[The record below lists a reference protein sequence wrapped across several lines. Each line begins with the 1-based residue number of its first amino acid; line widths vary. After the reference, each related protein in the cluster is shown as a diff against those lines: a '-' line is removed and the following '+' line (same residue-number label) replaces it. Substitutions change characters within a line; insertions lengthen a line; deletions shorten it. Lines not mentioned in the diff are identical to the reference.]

1 MDFAENYTC
10 SNVSEI
16 QSAYWN
22 PVMVTLHPVVAYF
35 RNPNDENEISHKS
48 FVYISDEL
56 GHTCST
62 VYAFLKDLVPR
73 LKELIP
79 ELSCIHYLSDSP
91 TSQYRNKSI
100 FHIIANHLQLFGV
113 KGSWQ
118 YFEAGHGKGPCDG
131 VGAVAKR
138 MADEAVRQGR
148 VTIQDAS
155 DYFAWA
161 SGTQGAVKYVFVS
174 KEQCEETQNAMKTVK
189 LSPVKE
195 TIKIHCVF
203 GLNEN
208 KIACRNASC
217 FCENCYKDG
226 LFSGQ
231 CDGWEYHTI
240 GVEQVQSNENGNVAV
255 EDAVNSDE
263 QEPVLNNV
271 DLRLDD
277 IVVDQYVAAMYDSNW
292 FIGKVLDIDRDD
304 GDVNISFMERL
315 KTKGEQSELK
325 YKWPNSSDE
334 LWVQFE
340 DIVCVVN
347 EPTPIGSSKRGYQIS
362 VDDLNNIKEKVSEK
376 TL

>member
-1 MDFAENYTC
+1 
-10 SNVSEI
+10 
-16 QSAYWN
+16 
-22 PVMVTLHPVVAYF
+22 MV
-35 RNPNDENEISHKS
+35 
-48 FVYISDEL
+48 
-56 GHTCST
+56 
-62 VYAFLKDLVPR
+62 
-73 LKELIP
+73 
-79 ELSCIHYLSDSP
+79 YL
-91 TSQYRNKSI
+91 
-100 FHIIANHLQLFGV
+100 
-113 KGSWQ
+113 
-118 YFEAGHGKGPCDG
+118 
-131 VGAVAKR
+131 
-138 MADEAVRQGR
+138 
-148 VTIQDAS
+148 
-155 DYFAWA
+155 
-161 SGTQGAVKYVFVS
+161 
-174 KEQCEETQNAMKTVK
+174 
-189 LSPVKE
+189 
-195 TIKIHCVF
+195 
-203 GLNEN
+203 
-208 KIACRNASC
+208 
-217 FCENCYKDG
+217 
-226 LFSGQ
+226 
-231 CDGWEYHTI
+231 DGWEYHTI

>member
-1 MDFAENYTC
+1 
-10 SNVSEI
+10 
-16 QSAYWN
+16 
-22 PVMVTLHPVVAYF
+22 MVTLHPVVAYF
-35 RNPNDENEISHKS
+35 RNHNDENEINHKS
-48 FVYISDEL
+48 FVYVSDEI

-100 FHIIANHLQLFGV
+100 FHIIANHLQLFGA
-113 KGSWQ
+113 KGCWQ

-155 DYFAWA
+155 DYFAW
-161 SGTQGAVKYVFVS
+161 
-174 KEQCEETQNAMKTVK
+174 EQCEETQIAMKTLK
-189 LSPVKE
+189 LSPVKG
-195 TIKIHCVF
+195 TFKIHSVF

-208 KIACRNASC
+208 KITCRNAFC

-240 GVEQVQSNENGNVAV
+240 GVEHVQSNENGNVAV
-255 EDAVNSDE
+255 IA
-263 QEPVLNNV
+263 NN
-271 DLRLDD
+271 
-277 IVVDQYVAAMYDSNW
+277 
-292 FIGKVLDIDRDD
+292 KC
-304 GDVNISFMERL
+304 
-315 KTKGEQSELK
+315 T
-325 YKWPNSSDE
+325 
-334 LWVQFE
+334 
-340 DIVCVVN
+340 
-347 EPTPIGSSKRGYQIS
+347 
-362 VDDLNNIKEKVSEK
+362 
-376 TL
+376 